1 MIYAKYDIYLI
12 PAAKFIIA
20 LAAFLMIN
28 SQIGFMEKLA
38 SPVVAILLAL
48 LCSFLPVNMIVLFG
62 ALMVCVHAFALSM
75 EVFAVAAGI
84 FHLGFDNRCQEKTD
98 PHIDGKCK
106 KLCRHI
112 DGQSFFIHKI
122 VPLQAVLHSHYLFN
136 HIGNR
141 QKLPCHRRCHNAP
154 IHLLTQENHPVSA
167 CRTEMWNI

>member
-1 MIYAKYDIYLI
+1 MTALLELKQRMKMIYAKYDIYLI

-84 FHLGFDNRCQEKTD
+84 FFVMYRFC
-98 PHIDGKCK
+98 P
-106 KLCRHI
+106 
-112 DGQSFFIHKI
+112 
-122 VPLQAVLHSHYLFN
+122 
-136 HIGNR
+136 
-141 QKLPCHRRCHNAP
+141 
-154 IHLLTQENHPVSA
+154 
-167 CRTEMWNI
+167 